1 MTTDENKSYLNRLF
15 NGETSLR
22 FVFWFW
28 FIFISFIIELFF
40 EIIFMESI
48 YANNKSNYMEFFLYL
63 LILIYSIIIFIIIF
77 KTANNYKKSKIWS
90 FLARFFVSINLFFS
104 INLFIEISKFYF
116 FEDYTIEK
124 EVENFRQN
132 LPMQIDMNTTLIDI
146 YKKEQTIYYK
156 YELFEVSLENELL
169 KNKFK
174 RQIQDSLCEDTY
186 TLDLLKR
193 EYVLDYKYFDNKNE
207 EIMNIKTDKKT
218 CGDSIFDL
226 EILNTILKK
235 QGMI

>member
-1 MTTDENKSYLNRLF
+1 MTKDENKSYLNRLF
-15 NGETSLR
+15 NGETSLS

-48 YANNKSNYMEFFLYL
+48 YVNNKNNYMEFFLYL

-77 KTANNYKKSKIWS
+77 KTANNYKKLKIWS

-116 FEDYTIEK
+116 FEDYAIEK

-132 LPMQIDMNTTLIDI
+132 LPMQIDMNITLIDI

-174 RQIQDSLCEDTY
+174 RQIQDSLCEDKY
-186 TLDLLKR
+186 TLDLLKQ
-193 EYVLDYKYFDNKNE
+193 EYILDYKYFDNKNE

>member
-15 NGETSLR
+15 NGETSLS

-116 FEDYTIEK
+116 FEDYAIEK

-132 LPMQIDMNTTLIDI
+132 LPMQIDMNITLIDI
-146 YKKEQTIYYK
+146 YKKDQTIYYK

-174 RQIQDSLCEDTY
+174 RQIQDSLCEDKY
-186 TLDLLKR
+186 TLDLLKQ
-193 EYVLDYKYFDNKNE
+193 EYILDYKYFDNKNK

>member
-15 NGETSLR
+15 NGETSLS

-77 KTANNYKKSKIWS
+77 KTANNYKKSKLWS

-116 FEDYTIEK
+116 FEDYAIEK

-132 LPMQIDMNTTLIDI
+132 LPMQIDMNITLIDI
-146 YKKEQTIYYK
+146 YKKDQTIYYK

-174 RQIQDSLCEDTY
+174 RQIQDSLCEDKY
-186 TLDLLKR
+186 TLDLLKQ
-193 EYVLDYKYFDNKNE
+193 EYILDYKYFDNKNE

>member
-1 MTTDENKSYLNRLF
+1 MTKDENKSYLNRLF
-15 NGETSLR
+15 NGETSLS

-116 FEDYTIEK
+116 FEDYAIEK

-235 QGMI
+235 QGII

>member
-15 NGETSLR
+15 NGETSLS

-77 KTANNYKKSKIWS
+77 KTANNYKKSKLWS
-90 FLARFFVSINLFFS
+90 FLARFLVSINLFFS

-116 FEDYTIEK
+116 FEDYAIEK

-132 LPMQIDMNTTLIDI
+132 LPMQIDMNITLIDI
-146 YKKEQTIYYK
+146 YKKDQTIYYK

-174 RQIQDSLCEDTY
+174 KQIQDSLCEDKY
-186 TLDLLKR
+186 TLDLLKQ
-193 EYVLDYKYFDNKNE
+193 EYILDYKYFDNKNE

-226 EILNTILKK
+226 EILDTILKK

>member
-15 NGETSLR
+15 NGETSLS

-116 FEDYTIEK
+116 FEDYAIEK

>member
-15 NGETSLR
+15 NGETSLS

-116 FEDYTIEK
+116 FEDYAIEK

-235 QGMI
+235 QGII